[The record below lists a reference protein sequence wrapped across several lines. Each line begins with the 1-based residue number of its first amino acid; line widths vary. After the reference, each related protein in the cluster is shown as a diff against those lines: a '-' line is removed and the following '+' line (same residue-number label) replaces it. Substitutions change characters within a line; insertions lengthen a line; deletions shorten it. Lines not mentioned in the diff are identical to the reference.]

1 MQKGRGAASL
11 PWGLEGWAPGEAGA
25 PPGGAGAPGPHPHG
39 APSLHSYSCDFK
51 GPRASETSCHLGE
64 VVGRLP
70 PCLPLSLFA
79 SPSLPLS
86 GTPGPL
92 ITPGRRYRPGRILPP
107 KPAGLLHTNGWQ
119 PAPFDKLYQAKPEH
133 GRSVQPLSQ
142 ISLLLPSCSPPPPP
156 LEPGALPVSWLGT
169 NSSQTPGRWEGAT
182 LRPARRK
189 IWKSRVRP
197 TIPTPGAPPLG
208 VPPDLPQRS
217 RGP

>member
-1 MQKGRGAASL
+1 MQNGRGAASL
-11 PWGLEGWAPGEAGA
+11 FWGLEGWAPGEAR
-25 PPGGAGAPGPHPHG
+25 APGPHLHG
-39 APSLHSYSCDFK
+39 APPQLLIRLRCQ
-51 GPRASETSCHLGE
+51 GPQGPLRPLVPGSCHLGE

-107 KPAGLLHTNGWQ
+107 KPAGLLHTDGWQ

-133 GRSVQPLSQ
+133 GHSAQPLSQ

-169 NSSQTPGRWEGAT
+169 NFSQTPGRWEGAT
-182 LRPARRK
+182 CARLGGRSGGLGSSPPSPSQGLLR
-189 IWKSRVRP
+189 
-197 TIPTPGAPPLG
+197 
-208 VPPDLPQRS
+208 
-217 RGP
+217 